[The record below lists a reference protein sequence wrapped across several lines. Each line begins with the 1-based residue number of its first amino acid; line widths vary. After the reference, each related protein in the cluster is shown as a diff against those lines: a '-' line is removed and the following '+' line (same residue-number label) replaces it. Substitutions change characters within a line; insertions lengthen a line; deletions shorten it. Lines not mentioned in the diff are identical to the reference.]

1 VLARLFTDFIN
12 SLPPERI
19 DIELTERTRT
29 LSLNCARFEAKIK
42 GIDAE
47 EFPLVPTHLKGTTV
61 KLDAATLCRAI
72 NQVVFA
78 ASTDESRPILTGV
91 LLKLNNRKMV
101 LTAADGFQIA
111 ARTVEL
117 PEAVKTPV
125 NIVVPARA
133 LSEVARIL
141 GNNGDEGEVTMT
153 ITSARNQVLFSF
165 PKKIDCL
172 SAVCYTNTKGGD
184 SNASVASHRN
194 YCVCSVHVSRAATV
208 RHRCGKGGE
217 MSQIDFY
224 SVGLALLIGI
234 VLGFIAGR
242 QPWPSRAPSRPSGAV
257 DDSETRPPSGR
268 GIRAFVILLN
278 DTLESQGIPP
288 LTQEQ
293 TDVLQA
299 MIEDIVGVG

>member
-1 VLARLFTDFIN
+1 VPARLFTDFIN

-72 NQVVFA
+72 NQMVFA

-184 SNASVASHRN
+184 SNASVASHLGDGVRRR
-194 YCVCSVHVSRAATV
+194 YAHHPRARLLAAEGS
-208 RHRCGKGGE
+208 GKRKAELDPDSAARWLPLWRGGGGRWLRFVLLG
-217 MSQIDFY
+217 SPGHLLQWNACFGTIDRRMQN
-224 SVGLALLIGI
+224 G
-234 VLGFIAGR
+234 
-242 QPWPSRAPSRPSGAV
+242 
-257 DDSETRPPSGR
+257 E
-268 GIRAFVILLN
+268 
-278 DTLESQGIPP
+278 
-288 LTQEQ
+288 
-293 TDVLQA
+293 
-299 MIEDIVGVG
+299 